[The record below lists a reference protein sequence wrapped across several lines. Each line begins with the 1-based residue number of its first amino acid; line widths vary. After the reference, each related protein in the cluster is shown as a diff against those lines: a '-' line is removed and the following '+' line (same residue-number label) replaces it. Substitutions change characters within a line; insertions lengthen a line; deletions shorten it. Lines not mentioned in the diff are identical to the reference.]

1 MAGLWAA
8 LRDFFTPH
16 GVEVLQNV
24 HPLIVHFPIGLLF
37 AAALL
42 YLWAWIGRRDALQWT
57 ALWTLL
63 LGTIAALFAV
73 WSGWR
78 AGEGVMVAPAVRE
91 HILEP
96 HRRGFVRMG
105 AVGAPDAA
113 ARPCRIHRRTG
124 VDGGLARERGGFG
137 RMDGVRVQ
145 CGRGVA
151 AADRFLPLVAGV
163 RRTEFFTEFPET
175 A

>member
-96 HRRGFVRMG
+96 HRRVMLSMFALSVVLCGW
-105 AVGAPDAA
+105 ALW
-113 ARPCRIHRRTG
+113 ARPMPRRG
-124 VDGGLARERGGFG
+124 RAAFIAGLVLMAALLAKGADLGGWMVYGYNAGG
-137 RMDGVRVQ
+137 
-145 CGRGVA
+145 A
-151 AADRFLPLVAGV
+151 LPQPIDFS
-163 RRTEFFTEFPET
+163 R
-175 A
+175 